1 MDIEVENKNGVVV
14 VSLKGNINVN
24 SSPQLMKQLQDLI
37 KNGDNKILLNM
48 AGVTFLSSS
57 AIGTIAGTFNDMKER
72 NGQLKMT
79 ALSKEINHIFEITGL
94 DKRIPISSTV
104 EEGLTTFTN

>member
-1 MDIEVENKNGVVV
+1 MEIDVKNEKGVIV

-37 KNGDNKILLNM
+37 KSGESKILLDM

-57 AIGTIAGTFNDMKER
+57 AIGTIAGTFNDLKEK

-79 ALSKEINHIFEITGL
+79 ALSKEIKHIFEITGL
-94 DKRIPISSTV
+94 DKRIPISSTL
-104 EEGLTTFTN
+104 EEGLASFTE